1 MAKALSR
8 EAQLVTLLKAQL
20 GDRFEVVERQH
31 EFVVV
36 RHFHNWEIKLRTR
49 FLDRGDY
56 EVTVGGSPVVASD
69 FGEFIDVLNLIHTVA
84 SQVTNDGF
92 VGKVEES

>member
-1 MAKALSR
+1 MVEKLSR
-8 EAQLVTLLKAQL
+8 EEQLVTLLKAQL
-20 GDRFEVVERQH
+20 SDQFEVMARPH

-56 EVTVGGSPVVASD
+56 EVTVGGASVVASD
-69 FGEFIDVLNLIHTVA
+69 LGVFIDTLQLIHTVA
-84 SQVTNDGF
+84 SLVTNEGF
-92 VGKVEES
+92 VGKVEE

>member
-1 MAKALSR
+1 MVEKLSR

-20 GDRFEVVERQH
+20 SDRFEVVERPH

-56 EVTVGGSPVVASD
+56 EVTVGGAPVIASD
-69 FGEFIDVLNLIHTVA
+69 LGVFIDALQLIHTVA
-84 SQVTNDGF
+84 SQVTHDDF
-92 VGKVEES
+92 VGKIEE

>member
-1 MAKALSR
+1 MKELSR

-20 GDRFEVVERQH
+20 SDRFEVVERQH

-56 EVTVGGSPVVASD
+56 EVTFGGAAVAAGD
-69 FGEFIDVLNLIHTVA
+69 LGVFIETLQLIHTVA
-84 SQVTNDGF
+84 SLVTNDGF
-92 VGKVEES
+92 VGKVKE

>member
-1 MAKALSR
+1 MVKKLSR

-20 GDRFEVVERQH
+20 SDWFEVVQRHH

-36 RHFHNWEIKLRTR
+36 RHFHNWEIKLWTR

-56 EVTVGGSPVVASD
+56 EVTVGGAPVVAED
-69 FGEFIDVLNLIHTVA
+69 LGVFIDTLQLIHTVA
-84 SQVTNDGF
+84 SLVTNDGF
-92 VGKVEES
+92 VGKIEE

>member
-1 MAKALSR
+1 MAKELSR

-20 GDRFEVVERQH
+20 GDQFEVVNRRH

-56 EVTVGGSPVVASD
+56 EVTVGGAAVSAGDLGV
-69 FGEFIDVLNLIHTVA
+69 FIDTLQLIHTVA

-92 VGKVEES
+92 VGKVKA

>member
-1 MAKALSR
+1 MVEKLSR
-8 EAQLVTLLKAQL
+8 EAKLVTLLKAQL
-20 GDRFEVVERQH
+20 SDRFEVVERKH

-56 EVTVGGSPVVASD
+56 EVTVGGAPVVASD
-69 FGEFIDVLNLIHTVA
+69 FGVFIDTLKLIHTVA
-84 SQVTNDGF
+84 SQVTYDGF
-92 VGKVEES
+92 VGKVEE

>member
-1 MAKALSR
+1 MVKELSR

-20 GDRFEVVERQH
+20 SDRFEVVERQH

-56 EVTVGGSPVVASD
+56 EMTFGGAAVAASD
-69 FGEFIDVLNLIHTVA
+69 LGTFIDTLNLIHTVV
-84 SQVTNDGF
+84 SQVTNEGF
-92 VGKVEES
+92 VGKVEG

>member
-1 MAKALSR
+1 MVEKLSR
-8 EAQLVTLLKAQL
+8 EEQLVTLLKAQL
-20 GDRFEVVERQH
+20 SDRFEVVERPH

-56 EVTVGGSPVVASD
+56 EVTFGGAAVAAGD
-69 FGEFIDVLNLIHTVA
+69 LGVFIETLQLIHTVA
-84 SQVTNDGF
+84 SLVTNDGF
-92 VGKVEES
+92 VGKVKE

>member
-1 MAKALSR
+1 MAEKLSR

-20 GDRFEVVERQH
+20 SERFEVVQRRH

-36 RHFHNWEIKLRTR
+36 RHFHNWEIKIRTR

-56 EVTVGGSPVVASD
+56 EITVGGASVVAKD
-69 FGEFIDVLNLIHTVA
+69 FDEFIDVLQLIHTVT

-92 VGKVEES
+92 VGKVEE

>member
-1 MAKALSR
+1 MVQELSR
-8 EAQLVTLLKAQL
+8 ETQLVTLLKAQL
-20 GDRFEVVERQH
+20 SDRFEVVERQH

-56 EVTVGGSPVVASD
+56 EVTVGGASVDAED
-69 FGEFIDVLNLIHTVA
+69 FSVFIDTLQLIHTVA
-84 SQVTNDGF
+84 SLVTNDGF
-92 VGKVEES
+92 VGKVEE

>member
-1 MAKALSR
+1 MVEKLSR

-20 GDRFEVVERQH
+20 SDRFEVVERRH

-36 RHFHNWEIKLRTR
+36 RHFHNWEIKVRTR

-56 EVTVGGSPVVASD
+56 EITVGGAAVTAEDLGV
-69 FGEFIDVLNLIHTVA
+69 FIDTLQLIHTVA
-84 SQVTNDGF
+84 SQVTHDGF
-92 VGKVEES
+92 VGKIEG

>member
-1 MAKALSR
+1 MVEKLSR

-20 GDRFEVVERQH
+20 SDRFEVVERPH

-56 EVTVGGSPVVASD
+56 EVTFGGAAVAASD
-69 FGEFIDVLNLIHTVA
+69 LGVFIDTLQLIHTVV
-84 SQVTNDGF
+84 SLVTNEGF
-92 VGKVEES
+92 VGKVEE

>member
-1 MAKALSR
+1 MVEKLSR

-20 GDRFEVVERQH
+20 SERFEVVARQH

-56 EVTVGGSPVVASD
+56 EVTVGGTPVVAED
-69 FGEFIDVLNLIHTVA
+69 FGAFIETLQLIHTVA
-84 SQVTNDGF
+84 SLVTHDGF
-92 VGKVEES
+92 VGTVKE

>member
-1 MAKALSR
+1 MVEKLSR

-20 GDRFEVVERQH
+20 SERFEVVQRQH

-36 RHFHNWEIKLRTR
+36 RHFHNWEIKIRTR
-49 FLDRGDY
+49 FLDHGDY
-56 EVTVGGSPVVASD
+56 EVTVGGAAVVAED
-69 FGEFIDVLNLIHTVA
+69 FGVFIEALQLIHTVA

-92 VGKVEES
+92 VGKVEE

>member
-1 MAKALSR
+1 MAKELSR

-20 GDRFEVVERQH
+20 SDRFEVVQRQH

-56 EVTVGGSPVVASD
+56 EVTVGGVPVPAED
-69 FGEFIDVLNLIHTVA
+69 FGPFIEALQLIHTVA
-84 SQVTNDGF
+84 SLVTNDGF
-92 VGKVEES
+92 VGKIEE

>member
-1 MAKALSR
+1 MVEKLSR

-20 GDRFEVVERQH
+20 SDRCEVVERLH

-36 RHFHNWEIKLRTR
+36 RHFDNWEIKVRTR

-56 EVTVGGSPVVASD
+56 EVTVGGAAVVASD
-69 FGEFIDVLNLIHTVA
+69 LGVFIDALQLIHTAA
-84 SQVTNDGF
+84 SQVTHDGF
-92 VGKVEES
+92 VGKVEE

>member
-1 MAKALSR
+1 MVENLSR
-8 EAQLVTLLKAQL
+8 EAKLVTLLKAQL

-31 EFVVV
+31 EFVIV

-56 EVTVGGSPVVASD
+56 EVTVGGAAVAAED
-69 FGEFIDVLNLIHTVA
+69 FGVFIDTLNLIHTVA

-92 VGKVEES
+92 VGKVKE